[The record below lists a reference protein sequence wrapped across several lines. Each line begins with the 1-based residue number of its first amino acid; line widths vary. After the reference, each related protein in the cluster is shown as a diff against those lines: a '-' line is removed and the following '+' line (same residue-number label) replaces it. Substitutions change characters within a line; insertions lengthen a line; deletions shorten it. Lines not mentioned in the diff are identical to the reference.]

1 MINYYG
7 GSIPRI
13 TIENHNIKAEK
24 HQIKTHSDNNFVW
37 RELYDRKSFDFFI
50 FSAAKAPYLAR
61 FKVEHVGLSGL
72 EVLGASSTIP
82 QFVNETKQSW
92 QSCIFKVGDDVR
104 QVIHLCLENW

>member
-1 MINYYG
+1 MIYYYG
-7 GSIPRI
+7 GSRPRSPM
-13 TIENHNIKAEK
+13 ENPPMQAGKL
-24 HQIKTHSDNNFVW
+24 QIQTHSDNNFLW
-37 RELYDRKSFDFFI
+37 RELYDSKSFDFFI

-104 QVIHLCLENW
+104 QVIHLCLINW